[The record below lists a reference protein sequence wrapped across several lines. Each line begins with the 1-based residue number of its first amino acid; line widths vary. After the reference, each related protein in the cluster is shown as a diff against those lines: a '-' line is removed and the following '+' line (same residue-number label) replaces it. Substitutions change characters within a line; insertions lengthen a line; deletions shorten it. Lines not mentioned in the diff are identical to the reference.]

1 MQVPAADVS
10 RKCAITDLRKNIQ
23 NNAAEPKAIRGDC
36 TQELVL
42 RLHGLELAMRAGG
55 QRRAI
60 NRRTMNFPR
69 KTPST
74 AHDQTLGQEM
84 RSGPTVET

>member
-1 MQVPAADVS
+1 MQVPAADVF
-10 RKCAITDLRKNIQ
+10 RKCDTTDIGKNIQ
-23 NNAAEPKAIRGDC
+23 NNTAEPKAVRRDC

-42 RLHGLELAMRAGG
+42 RLHGLELAMQAGG
-55 QRRAI
+55 QRWAI

-74 AHDQTLGQEM
+74 AHNQTLGQKM
-84 RSGPTVET
+84 